1 MGLFSVDDQSVL
13 SGPHVQRVQLA
24 HVSFPSGERR
34 LHTGM
39 GPFTIGGHTWEG
51 VSDPFGGQLVGLTGL
66 EEPRFGRAVAVD
78 AVFSGAN
85 RTFLK
90 SIWDDRHA
98 IEGVSCD
105 LHFAVIDAETGDVL
119 VPVKRL
125 MRGKLSAPRFSFVG
139 SSIRAFTVKIVS
151 IWEGLNFAVTGSMWS
166 PAGQRARYPG
176 DKGMDLVNA
185 EMVEIYK

>member
-1 MGLFSVDDQSVL
+1 MGLFTVDDQSVL
-13 SGPHVQRVQLA
+13 RGMHVQRVHLA

-34 LHTGM
+34 FHTGSGPLEM
-39 GPFTIGGHTWEG
+39 GGETWEG
-51 VSDPFGGQLVGLTGL
+51 VSDPFGGQLVGLTGM
-66 EEPRFGRAVAVD
+66 EEPRFGRAVAID

-85 RTFLK
+85 KTFLK

-105 LHFAVIDAETGDVL
+105 LYFAVIDAETGDVL
-119 VPVKRL
+119 IPMKRL
-125 MRGKLSAPRFSFVG
+125 IRGKLSAPRFSFAG
-139 SSIRAFTVKIVS
+139 SSIRAFTIKIVS

-166 PAGQRARYPG
+166 PAGQRARYAG
-176 DKGMDLVNA
+176 DKGLDLINA

>member
-1 MGLFSVDDQSVL
+1 MALFSTDEMAAL
-13 SGPHVQRVQLA
+13 SGPHVQRVMLA

-39 GPFTIGGHTWEG
+39 GPLVMGGYTWEG

-85 RTFLK
+85 KTFLK
-90 SIWDDRHA
+90 SIWDDRHS

-105 LHFAVIDAETGDVL
+105 LYFAVVDAETGDVL
-119 VPVKRL
+119 IPMKRL
-125 MRGKLSAPRFSFVG
+125 LRGKLSAARFQFVR
-139 SSIRAFTVKIVS
+139 SSIRAFTNKIVS
-151 IWEGLNFAVTGSMWS
+151 IWEGLNFAVTGAMWS